1 VGATN
6 GARPGGVCLLWPRVP
21 RRCRPRAPPAGFRLF
36 AYRYTAP
43 TRRGAPELS
52 GTVDRKVPQ
61 CYFSVVSPV
70 WPATFHVPRCACVL
84 ILCACASV
92 SVPALPSLDMSP
104 SLRASS
110 RDARPRPRRDLAC
123 SAACRPNRYRSCS
136 WDGGRP
142 WLRRRRP
149 RRGRRRAS
157 RREQPASI

>member
-1 VGATN
+1 MGATN
-6 GARPGGVCLLWPRVP
+6 GARPGGVCRCCGPESPVGAAP
-21 RRCRPRAPPAGFRLF
+21 ARRRPAFGYSLIAIRR
-36 AYRYTAP
+36 RRTAV
-43 TRRGAPELS
+43 RQS
-52 GTVDRKVPQ
+52 SVDRKVPQ
-61 CYFSVVSPV
+61 CYVFQSFHV

-142 WLRRRRP
+142 RLRRRRP

>member
-1 VGATN
+1 MGDAQRTN
-6 GARPGGVCLLWPRVP
+6 AQARPGGMPAVAPSVP
-21 RRCRPRAPPAGFRLF
+21 PPRAVGRLS
-36 AYRYTAP
+36 AIRLSLYGADAP
-43 TRRGAPELS
+43 RCARAQWTERFHSVIFQSFPRFSFGA
-52 GTVDRKVPQ
+52 
-61 CYFSVVSPV
+61 
-70 WPATFHVPRCACVL
+70 ATFHVPRCACVL